1 MVFEVENYATMKQA
15 IDSFC
20 RFLGEENIPAESVF
34 TSKLAATELIGNVLR
49 HAQGT
54 ARLCG
59 EIKDGCIHLTV
70 FSTPQ
75 FIPPATT
82 RQADLFA
89 EHGRGLFLVDEVSM
103 ERTLT
108 ADGGILVKI
117 KIGK

>member
-1 MVFEVENYATMKQA
+1 MIFEVENYAMMKQA

-34 TSKLAATELIGNVLR
+34 TSKLAATELVGNVLS
-49 HAQGT
+49 HAQGK

-75 FIPPATT
+75 FVPPKNSS
-82 RQADLFA
+82 RVDVFA
-89 EHGRGLFLVDEVSM
+89 EHGRGLFIVDEISA
-103 ERTLT
+103 ERTFT
-108 ADGGILVKI
+108 DDGGILVKI
-117 KIGK
+117 KIK

>member
-1 MVFEVENYATMKQA
+1 MVFEVENYAMMKQA

-20 RFLGEENIPAESVF
+20 RFLDEKNIPEESVF
-34 TSKLAATELIGNVLR
+34 TSKLAVTELVGNCLR
-49 HAQGT
+49 HAQGR
-54 ARLCG
+54 AQFHG

-75 FIPPATT
+75 FIPPTIS
-82 RQADLFA
+82 RKADLFA

-108 ADGGILVKI
+108 QDGGILVKI
-117 KIGK
+117 KIK